1 MAGIPRRQGRE
12 EPKIGPSDSSDDYA
26 DRPNEPDTDT
36 DSAGTGESV
45 TVGRDPQSQLQN
57 QIPPDRA
64 GDSAEAGLGGGLDE
78 AEEAEIDPVYGDK
91 PPKRPKS

>member
-36 DSAGTGESV
+36 DSAGTGERV
-45 TVGRDPQSQLQN
+45 TVGRDPQSELHDETA
-57 QIPPDRA
+57 PDRVV
-64 GDSAEAGLGGGLDE
+64 DSGEAGLGGGLDE

-91 PPKRPKS
+91 PPKRRKS

>member
-45 TVGRDPQSQLQN
+45 TVGRDPQSELHN
-57 QIPPDRA
+57 EIAPDRVV
-64 GDSAEAGLGGGLDE
+64 DSGEAGLGGGLDE

-91 PPKRPKS
+91 PPKRRKS